1 MSSDPAAPADD
12 APLPLFRSG
21 AVARAA
27 GMPVATLRIWEQ
39 RHRAVR
45 PATAPS
51 GHRLY
56 SAADVERVLLLRRLT
71 ADGHA
76 IGSIAALDTGRLRRL
91 VGSMPAPSEDGAGT
105 QAEPRVAGAG
115 AGAGAESAVG
125 GSTRADATPTQ
136 RPAGP
141 LRLLVI
147 GRALAARLQHPA
159 VARCLAT
166 PAHVVAVFDTPEDAA
181 SSAVDALGDSIDP
194 PDTPTPLDGIDPLL
208 WHVPALP
215 ARIPPTLAAA
225 GAAWR
230 ARRTVVV
237 HRFAGAA
244 ARRAFEDEGV
254 RVLRE
259 PLDDEALGAWLAT
272 HEARPDPQPAKARE
286 AAAPQAVRVPA
297 ANAIPPRRYD
307 DATLTAIAALPSS
320 VACEC
325 PRHVAELL
333 MQLAGFEAYSAACAS
348 RGPADA
354 ALHAHLHQVAGRARA
369 LFESALERV
378 AHHEGLSLPRMT
390 EPSMTDSNTE
400 TP

>member
-1 MSSDPAAPADD
+1 MTSDPDAPADD
-12 APLPLFRSG
+12 ALQPLFRSA
-21 AVARAA
+21 AVARRA

-56 SAADVERVLLLRRLT
+56 SAADVARVRLLRRLT
-71 ADGHA
+71 AHGHA
-76 IGSIAALDTGRLRRL
+76 IGSVAGLDTGQLRRL
-91 VGSMPAPSEDGAGT
+91 AASLPPSPSGDAAGT
-105 QAEPRVAGAG
+105 PDASGRAG
-115 AGAGAESAVG
+115 SAVAA
-125 GSTRADATPTQ
+125 STATVASPLG
-136 RPAGP
+136 RPAGA
-141 LRLLVI
+141 LRLVVI
-147 GRALAARLQHPA
+147 GRALATRVQRPA
-159 VARCLAT
+159 VARRLA
-166 PAHVVAVFDTPEDAA
+166 AAARLVAVFDTPEAA
-181 SSAVDALGDSIDP
+181 AAGAADALGDGLDP
-194 PDTPTPLDGIDPLL
+194 PDDVTPLVGIDLLL
-208 WHVPALP
+208 WQVPDLP
-215 ARIPPTLAAA
+215 ARMPPTLGAA

-244 ARRAFEDEGV
+244 ARRAFEDEGA

-259 PLDDEALGAWLAT
+259 PLDDEALGAWLAA
-272 HEARPDPQPAKARE
+272 HEARSDARPEEARDP
-286 AAAPQAVRVPA
+286 AAPPDVRVPA
-297 ANAIPPRRYD
+297 AHAVPPRRFD
-307 DATLTAIAALPSS
+307 DATLTAIAGLPLS

-354 ALHAHLHQVAGRARA
+354 ALHAHLHQVAGRARV

-378 AHHEGLSLPRMT
+378 ARHEGLSLPHLIEPT
-390 EPSMTDSNTE
+390 ENP
-400 TP
+400 

>member
-1 MSSDPAAPADD
+1 MTPDPDAPADD
-12 APLPLFRSG
+12 ALQPVFRSA
-21 AVARAA
+21 AVARRA

-39 RHRAVR
+39 RHQAVR
-45 PATAPS
+45 PATAAS

-56 SAADVERVLLLRRLT
+56 SAADVDRVLLLRRLT
-71 ADGHA
+71 AEGHA
-76 IGSIAALDTGRLRRL
+76 IGSIAGLATAQLRRL
-91 VGSMPAPSEDGAGT
+91 ALSVPT
-105 QAEPRVAGAG
+105 
-115 AGAGAESAVG
+115 
-125 GSTRADATPTQ
+125 STAADASPPG

-141 LRLLVI
+141 LRLVVI
-147 GRALAARLQHPA
+147 GHALAARLQRPA
-159 VARCLAT
+159 VARRLAI
-166 PAHVVAVFDTPEDAA
+166 PARVVAVFDTPEAA
-181 SSAVDALGDSIDP
+181 AAGAAEALGDGLDAPESV
-194 PDTPTPLDGIDPLL
+194 TPLDGIDLLL
-208 WHVPALP
+208 WQVSGLP
-215 ARIPPTLAAA
+215 ARVPPTLLAA

-237 HRFAGAA
+237 HRFAGAS
-244 ARRAFEDEGV
+244 ARRAFEDEGA

-272 HEARPDPQPAKARE
+272 HEARTDARPEETRAPTTPPD
-286 AAAPQAVRVPA
+286 VRVPA
-297 ANAIPPRRYD
+297 ADAVPPRRYD

-354 ALHAHLHQVAGRARA
+354 ALHTHLHQVAGQARA

-378 AHHEGLSLPRMT
+378 ARHEGLPLPHPT
-390 EPSMTDSNTE
+390 EPTE

>member
-1 MSSDPAAPADD
+1 MTSDPDAPADD
-12 APLPLFRSG
+12 ALQPLFRSA
-21 AVARAA
+21 AVARQA

-39 RHRAVR
+39 RHQAVR

-56 SAADVERVLLLRRLT
+56 SAADVDRVLLLRRLT
-71 ADGHA
+71 AEGHA
-76 IGSIAALDTGRLRRL
+76 IGSVAGLETGQLRRL
-91 VGSMPAPSEDGAGT
+91 AASMPPSPSWDAASTRDAPVGAG
-105 QAEPRVAGAG
+105 
-115 AGAGAESAVG
+115 SAVAA
-125 GSTRADATPTQ
+125 STAAHASPLGRPT
-136 RPAGP
+136 GP
-141 LRLLVI
+141 LRLVVI
-147 GRALAARLQHPA
+147 GRALATRLQRPA
-159 VARCLAT
+159 VARRLA
-166 PAHVVAVFDTPEDAA
+166 AAARLVAVFDTPEAA
-181 SSAVDALGDSIDP
+181 AAGAADALGDGLDP
-194 PDTPTPLDGIDPLL
+194 PDDVTPLDGIDLLL
-208 WHVPALP
+208 WQVPDLP
-215 ARIPPTLAAA
+215 ARMPPTLGAA

-244 ARRAFEDEGV
+244 ARRAFEDEGA

-272 HEARPDPQPAKARE
+272 HEGQPDARPDARPEATHDPAAL
-286 AAAPQAVRVPA
+286 PDVRVPA
-297 ANAIPPRRYD
+297 ADAVPPRRFD
-307 DATLTAIAALPSS
+307 DATLTAIAGLPSS

-354 ALHAHLHQVAGRARA
+354 ALHAHLHQVAGRARV

-378 AHHEGLSLPRMT
+378 ARHEGLSLPNLIEPT
-390 EPSMTDSNTE
+390 ENP
-400 TP
+400 